1 MDNIISTGLSDT
13 QVYLQNAANLKAPFN
28 YTKESGQYP
37 AFGDVMVNRR
47 VASMWQILHLDARIF
62 VDGLGVTSMSAE
74 AEDAA
79 GVRIPFL
86 APPPRRMRTLGITA
100 CANDEP
106 GGTPGN
112 SGPFNKNLPNA
123 MQTNAV
129 DIWFNQ
135 LYDEAAQIS
144 RDQMRMIGNNLD
156 ILGQYTANIPQVTAM
171 LMDAEIMATQ
181 IGSAL
186 GYARRIGQ
194 KNILPYNSK
203 TDARGYMQGIMN
215 SLGTSLSNVRGAYA
229 EGITSYPVEKSVYV
243 LRYKAFNKLM
253 TIDNGAIIN
262 SDIGQKILLNGK
274 FDDSGT
280 RYLGGAI
287 MGMYRGI
294 IIKVVPDEYWDMA
307 AGLLNLTPAEKAQ
320 FDKIDGY
327 ICNGIGTY
335 FGRASVVTDVD
346 KSPTTSIGMIIR
358 NDWRWGTRV
367 TRNSSITLLVDSEN
381 DLADWTNPITA
392 FKGVISPNDLEAV
405 LDTYNDTDYVN
416 GEGTLQ
422 RVGIGTT
429 TLITDV
435 KLTLTGTDS
444 ASVKNATLTV
454 MGEDGITYSFGNNG
468 NGTYNFVLPRG
479 TAATVTITAPDYN
492 TATLNVTESDTA
504 LATKEFTQALT
515 APAAPAKAAA
525 KSAKP
530 AQASDE

>member
-28 YTKESGQYP
+28 YAKQSGQFP
-37 AFGDVMVNRR
+37 AFGDIMVNRR
-47 VASMWQILHLDARIF
+47 LSSMWQVLHLDARIF

-86 APPPRRMRTLGITA
+86 APPPRRMRTLGITP
-100 CANDEP
+100 CPTGETL
-106 GGTPGN
+106 GTPGN
-112 SGPFNKNLPNA
+112 SGPFNVNLPNA

-186 GYARRIGQ
+186 GFSGGASNR
-194 KNILPYNSK
+194 NILPYNSK
-203 TDARGYMQGIMN
+203 TETKGYMQGIMN
-215 SLGTSLSNVRGAYA
+215 QLGTSLSNVRGAYA
-229 EGITSYPVEKSVYV
+229 EGITSYPVEKSVYI

-253 TIDNGAIIN
+253 TIDNGAIVN

-280 RYLGGAI
+280 RYLGGAV

-294 IIKVVPDEYWDMA
+294 LIKVVPDEYFDMA
-307 AGLLNLTPAEKAQ
+307 AGLLNLTKEEKAQ

-346 KSPTTSIGMIIR
+346 KSPTTSMGMIVR
-358 NDWRWGTRV
+358 NDWRWGTKVARA
-367 TRNSSITLLVDSEN
+367 SSITLLIDTTN
-381 DLADWTNPITA
+381 DLGDFVNPVPV
-392 FKGVISPNDLEAV
+392 FRGVISPNDLEAV
-405 LDTYNDTDYVN
+405 LDTYNDTSYVD
-416 GEGTLQ
+416 GEGTMQ
-422 RVGIGTT
+422 RVGFTT
-429 TLITDV
+429 STLTTDV
-435 KLTLTGTDS
+435 
-444 ASVKNATLTV
+444 TLTV
-454 MGEDGITYSFGNNG
+454 TGTSAAAVADATLVVLDEDGTTHSFGNNG
-468 NGTYNFVLPRG
+468 DGTYNFTLPRG
-479 TAATVTITAPDYN
+479 AAATVTVTAPGY
-492 TATLNVTESDTA
+492 TPATLSIAATDTA
-504 LATKEFTQALT
+504 LATKALTQALT
-515 APAAPAKAAA
+515 AAA
-525 KSAKP
+525 KSGK
-530 AQASDE
+530 